1 MGQYRYRARISMK
14 YLIPLLVI
22 LSCGVFSRN
31 IVRRS
36 LAPSNVY
43 LPPPQ
48 DTPEEDETTTVEPLV
63 VVKDTEDEEVI
74 LQDSAQV
81 EIETEVPLSNSD
93 TDDTSEVS
101 LETGTDEPE
110 IFATEAPEIQNTET
124 NTEVQEEVATEAVEE
139 ETTTVEELSD
149 PDETLAVLEP
159 VENILDPRI
168 VDKEE
173 DVPEEVVIQ
182 TKPSS
187 GYWIEVSGDRDFVV
201 TYQE

>member
-1 MGQYRYRARISMK
+1 MGRARISMK

-36 LAPSNVY
+36 LAPSAVY

-48 DTPEEDETTTVEPLV
+48 DTPEEEETTTVEPLV
-63 VVKDTEDEEVI
+63 VVNDADDEEVI
-74 LQDSAQV
+74 LQDAAQV
-81 EIETEVPLSNSD
+81 EIETVVPLSNSD

-110 IFATEAPEIQNTET
+110 ILA
-124 NTEVQEEVATEAVEE
+124 TEVQEEVATEAVAED
-139 ETTTVEELSD
+139 TTTVEELSD

-168 VDKEE
+168 FDREE
-173 DVPEEVVIQ
+173 DVPEEVVIL
-182 TKPSS
+182 TKPTS
-187 GYWIEVSGDRDFVV
+187 GYWIEV
-201 TYQE
+201 

>member
-1 MGQYRYRARISMK
+1 MGYRYRARISMN

-36 LAPSNVY
+36 LAPSAVY

-48 DTPEEDETTTVEPLV
+48 DTPEEEESTTVEPLA
-63 VVKDTEDEEVI
+63 VVKDADDDEVI
-74 LQDSAQV
+74 DAAQV

-101 LETGTDEPE
+101 IEIGTDEPE
-110 IFATEAPEIQNTET
+110 ILATEAPEIQNTER

-139 ETTTVEELSD
+139 DTTTVEELSD
-149 PDETLAVLEP
+149 PDETLSVLEP

>member
-14 YLIPLLVI
+14 YLIPLLVF

-36 LAPSNVY
+36 LAPSAVY

-48 DTPEEDETTTVEPLV
+48 DTPEEEETTTVEPLA
-63 VVKDTEDEEVI
+63 VVKNADDEEVI
-74 LQDSAQV
+74 DAAQV

-110 IFATEAPEIQNTET
+110 ILATEAPEIRNTET
-124 NTEVQEEVATEAVEE
+124 NTEVQEEVSTDAVKED
-139 ETTTVEELSD
+139 TTSVEELSD
-149 PDETLAVLEP
+149 PDKTLAVLEP
-159 VENILDPRI
+159 IENILDPRI

-173 DVPEEVVIQ
+173 DA
-182 TKPSS
+182 
-187 GYWIEVSGDRDFVV
+187 
-201 TYQE
+201 

>member
-1 MGQYRYRARISMK
+1 MTQNHI
-14 YLIPLLVI
+14 YLFQIPLLVI

-36 LAPSNVY
+36 LAPSAVY

-48 DTPEEDETTTVEPLV
+48 DTPEEEETTTVEPLA
-63 VVKDTEDEEVI
+63 VVKDTDDEEVI
-74 LQDSAQV
+74 DAAQV
-81 EIETEVPLSNSD
+81 EIETEVPLSISD

-110 IFATEAPEIQNTET
+110 ILATEAPEIQNTET

-139 ETTTVEELSD
+139 DTTTVEELSD

-173 DVPEEVVIQ
+173 DVSEEVVIQ

>member
-1 MGQYRYRARISMK
+1 MGRARISMK

-36 LAPSNVY
+36 LAPSAVY

-48 DTPEEDETTTVEPLV
+48 DTPEEEETTTVEPLV
-63 VVKDTEDEEVI
+63 VLKDADGEEVI
-74 LQDSAQV
+74 LQDAAQV
-81 EIETEVPLSNSD
+81 EIVSEVPLSNSD
-93 TDDTSEVS
+93 TDDASEVS

-110 IFATEAPEIQNTET
+110 ILATEVPEIQNTET

-139 ETTTVEELSD
+139 DTATVAELSD

-173 DVPEEVVIQ
+173 DVSE
-182 TKPSS
+182 
-187 GYWIEVSGDRDFVV
+187 
-201 TYQE
+201 

>member
-1 MGQYRYRARISMK
+1 MGRARISMK

-36 LAPSNVY
+36 LAPSAVY

-48 DTPEEDETTTVEPLV
+48 DTPEEEETTTVEPLA
-63 VVKDTEDEEVI
+63 VVKDANDEEVI
-74 LQDSAQV
+74 DAAQV
-81 EIETEVPLSNSD
+81 EIEIEVPLSNSD
-93 TDDTSEVS
+93 KDDTSEVS
-101 LETGTDEPE
+101 IETGTDEPE
-110 IFATEAPEIQNTET
+110 ILATEAPEIQNTET
-124 NTEVQEEVATEAVEE
+124 NTEVQEEVATEAVAED
-139 ETTTVEELSD
+139 TTTVEDLFD
-149 PDETLAVLEP
+149 PDKTLAVLEP

-168 VDKEE
+168 FDREE

>member
-1 MGQYRYRARISMK
+1 MGIYRYRARISMQ

-36 LAPSNVY
+36 LAPSAVY

-48 DTPEEDETTTVEPLV
+48 DTPEEEETTTVEPLG
-63 VVKDTEDEEVI
+63 VVKDADDEEVI
-74 LQDSAQV
+74 LQDAAQV

-93 TDDTSEVS
+93 TDDASEVS

-110 IFATEAPEIQNTET
+110 ILAT
-124 NTEVQEEVATEAVEE
+124 VA
-139 ETTTVEELSD
+139 ELSD

-173 DVPEEVVIQ
+173 DVPMEVVIQ

>member
-1 MGQYRYRARISMK
+1 MGYRYRARISMN

-36 LAPSNVY
+36 LAPSAVY

-48 DTPEEDETTTVEPLV
+48 DTPEEEETTTVEPLA
-63 VVKDTEDEEVI
+63 VVKDADDEEVI
-74 LQDSAQV
+74 DAAQV

-101 LETGTDEPE
+101 IEIGTDEPE
-110 IFATEAPEIQNTET
+110 ILATEVP
-124 NTEVQEEVATEAVEE
+124 EEVPTEAAEE
-139 ETTTVEELSD
+139 DTTTVEELSD

-173 DVPEEVVIQ
+173 DVPMEVVIQ

>member
-1 MGQYRYRARISMK
+1 MGRARISMK

-36 LAPSNVY
+36 LAPSAVY

-48 DTPEEDETTTVEPLV
+48 DTPEEEETTTVEPLA
-63 VVKDTEDEEVI
+63 VVKDADDDEVI
-74 LQDSAQV
+74 DAAQV

-101 LETGTDEPE
+101 IEIGTDEPE
-110 IFATEAPEIQNTET
+110 ILATEAPEIQNPET
-124 NTEVQEEVATEAVEE
+124 KTEVREEVPTEAAEE
-139 ETTTVEELSD
+139 DTTTVEELSD
-149 PDETLAVLEP
+149 PDETLAVLEL

-173 DVPEEVVIQ
+173 DVPMEVVVQ

>member
-1 MGQYRYRARISMK
+1 MGIYRYRARISMQ

-36 LAPSNVY
+36 LAPSAVY

-48 DTPEEDETTTVEPLV
+48 DTPGEEETTTAELLV
-63 VVKDTEDEEVI
+63 VVKDADDEEAI
-74 LQDSAQV
+74 LQDAAQV

-110 IFATEAPEIQNTET
+110 ILAEAPEIQNTET

-139 ETTTVEELSD
+139 DTTTVEELSD